1 MSKRRIEY
9 NREILV
15 KLLEF
20 FEKYPDTRF
29 VQGLYSLKIIE
40 DKRDDFNTES
50 SKTLNT
56 INENFS

>member
-15 KLLEF
+15 KLLEY

-29 VQGLYSLKIIE
+29 VQGLHSLKIIE

-50 SKTLNT
+50 SKTLKT